1 MRRNPAH
8 LRDSPDHAGRAAAT
22 RHSTPR
28 SPIWA
33 FVNTP
38 FALFLFSSLFI
49 GLLSFSYGQ
58 WVKRGEQRRTAE
70 LLDLEISLR
79 VKDVAALAEGK
90 NRDRYSNLRNIDRI
104 IRGDT
109 EKFWIRQPLSND
121 FEKKS
126 LTTLLW
132 QLYLVVPTSQQA
144 SIRSAIRTWVDINAN
159 LARIRYQIADSL
171 PDRPR
176 GRTTEEEDKL
186 AEAEDVLTKDFGH
199 AALYSQIRE
208 AARFGR
214 WQLHDN

>member
-1 MRRNPAH
+1 M
-8 LRDSPDHAGRAAAT
+8 
-22 RHSTPR
+22 
-28 SPIWA
+28 
-33 FVNTP
+33 
-38 FALFLFSSLFI
+38 
-49 GLLSFSYGQ
+49 SFSYGQ
-58 WVKRGEQRRTAE
+58 WVKHGEQRRAAE

-79 VKDVAALAEGK
+79 VKDIAALAEGK
-90 NRDRYSNLRNIDRI
+90 NRDRYSNLINIDRV

-109 EKFWIRQPLSND
+109 AKFWIRQPLSND

-132 QLYLVVPTSQQA
+132 QLYLVVPSSQQA
-144 SIRSAIRTWVDINAN
+144 SIRSAIRKWVEINDL
-159 LARIRYQIADSL
+159 LARLRYRIADSL

-186 AEAEDVLTKDFGH
+186 AEAEDVLTKDFGQ
-199 AALYSQIRE
+199 AALYSRIRE